1 MTDATT
7 ARRRERMD
15 EPDDLGPIS
24 ATPDLMVTRA
34 LAFADV
40 SPDDIV
46 YDLGCNDGRVCVAA
60 ALERGARSVGIEIDP
75 GACAV
80 ARERAARA
88 NALLKKDLVRV
99 EEASAFD
106 AH

>member
-60 ALERGARSVGIEIDP
+60 ALERGQRKENAEERAGAR
-75 GACAV
+75 GARLTSFDD
-80 ARERAARA
+80 RER
-88 NALLKKDLVRV
+88 
-99 EEASAFD
+99 
-106 AH
+106 